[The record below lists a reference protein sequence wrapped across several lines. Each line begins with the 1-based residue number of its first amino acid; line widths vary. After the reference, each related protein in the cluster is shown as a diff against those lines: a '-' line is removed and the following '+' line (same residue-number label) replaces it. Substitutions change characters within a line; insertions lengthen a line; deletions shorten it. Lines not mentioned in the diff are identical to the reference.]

1 MNNLEFIIFALEALK
16 SLKKRNF
23 KTCVYIVNYSN
34 KMSGEILEIPLIK
47 WKFYYLQQIWFYAC
61 FLFFSPAGIYLL
73 KVNCRNTRARC
84 EICSKLKIKT
94 SEWCHWQCS
103 VVFIVN
109 FEHISHLVLV
119 FQFLTL
125 SIKMS
130 VGSIHTIYV
139 CIILMTHSLSTN
151 LIENFEHQKI
161 VLLVFV

>member
-1 MNNLEFIIFALEALK
+1 MKYLRYLESSENFIV
-16 SLKKRNF
+16 
-23 KTCVYIVNYSN
+23 CN
-34 KMSGEILEIPLIK
+34 KFDFMHSFFI
-47 WKFYYLQQIWFYAC
+47 
-61 FLFFSPAGIYLL
+61 FFSPAGIYLL
-73 KVNCRNTRARC
+73 KGNCRNSRARC

-109 FEHISHLVLV
+109 FEHISHLGLV

-130 VGSIHTIYV
+130 VGSIHTICV
-139 CIILMTHSLSTN
+139 CIILMTQSLSTN